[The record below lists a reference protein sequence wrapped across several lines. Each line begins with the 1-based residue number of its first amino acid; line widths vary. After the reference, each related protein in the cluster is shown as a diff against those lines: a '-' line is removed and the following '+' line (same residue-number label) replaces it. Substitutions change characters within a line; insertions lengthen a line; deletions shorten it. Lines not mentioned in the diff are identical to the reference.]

1 MNNKYYPSFG
11 DCANNALS
19 EDSEIFIVPP
29 NIEANVNEAS
39 IVIDSTKNKTTHFY
53 KLLRIYVPKN

>member
-1 MNNKYYPSFG
+1 MNNNLYSPFG
-11 DCANNALS
+11 DCASLS

-29 NIEANVNEAS
+29 NIDAKVNEAS

-53 KLLRIYVPKN
+53 KLYGIQMPKNS

>member
-1 MNNKYYPSFG
+1 MNNNLYSPFG
-11 DCANNALS
+11 DCASLS

-29 NIEANVNEAS
+29 NIDAKVNEAS

-53 KLLRIYVPKN
+53 KLYGI